1 MSRFKKVSCLL
12 VVLVVGGWTVRPR
25 LAVADDLQLPPFDYA
40 DARDADAPD
49 PQYADGSPGQY
60 VLIGSQ
66 WPQPGGKGTPIT
78 LTYSFQNMFD
88 GAIKMPNGQPLP
100 TSIIRGSIEEA
111 LHLWSSV
118 APINF
123 VEVPDDGLYYGSS
136 SHYGQIRFSH
146 IYINGP
152 DPAIGDPIAKA
163 QTYFPPGDGYPGDV
177 QFDDSDAWQVVG
189 TLRQPDILGAALHEI
204 GHSLGLGHATG
215 IIPGEYW
222 SYQVYDGTGQVVD
235 HLEPKGNADMFWIF
249 NRYSGL
255 GTGQLMPD
263 DIAGIQA
270 IYGAGSG
277 SVTPLGVPE
286 PNTAKMLIFC
296 AAVLVVGTQTRPRRS
311 TSATNDP
318 TKTGILVITSDYD
331 AWCVRFGHS
340 AGSGAGPR
348 ANAAAPE
355 SAAADAAMPTTL
367 QSELVCL
374 LDELDQLIGRTLLLL
389 RQPIDDVDLTQI
401 FKELDDMQR
410 PRRAGE
416 AELRG
421 TAKLRLS

>member
-1 MSRFKKVSCLL
+1 MSNFKRVSCLL
-12 VVLVVGGWTVRPR
+12 VVFVVGGWTASP
-25 LAVADDLQLPPFDYA
+25 LLVAQDSQLPPFDYA
-40 DARDADAPD
+40 DARDADMPD

-100 TSIIRGSIEEA
+100 ANIIRGSIEEA
-111 LHLWSSV
+111 LRLWSSA

-136 SHYGQIRFSH
+136 THYGQIRFSH

-163 QTYFPPGDGYPGDV
+163 QTYFPPGDGFPGDV

-235 HLEPKGNADMFWIF
+235 HLEPKGDADMFWIF

-286 PNTAKMLIFC
+286 ANTANMLVFF
-296 AAVLVVGTQTRPRRS
+296 AAMLVLGAR
-311 TSATNDP
+311 
-318 TKTGILVITSDYD
+318 TGRG
-331 AWCVRFGHS
+331 VRFGKS
-340 AGSGAGPR
+340 AGSSAEPR
-348 ANAAAPE
+348 GNAPVPE
-355 SAAADAAMPTTL
+355 TATASAAKSTL
-367 QSELVCL
+367 RRN
-374 LDELDQLIGRTLLLL
+374 ELDRHLGNFDRLIEETKLLLL
-389 RQPIDDVDLTQI
+389 QPIDDVDLARI

-410 PRRAGE
+410 SRRA
-416 AELRG
+416 AEVELMMPQRG
-421 TAKLRLS
+421 SIIGAASLD